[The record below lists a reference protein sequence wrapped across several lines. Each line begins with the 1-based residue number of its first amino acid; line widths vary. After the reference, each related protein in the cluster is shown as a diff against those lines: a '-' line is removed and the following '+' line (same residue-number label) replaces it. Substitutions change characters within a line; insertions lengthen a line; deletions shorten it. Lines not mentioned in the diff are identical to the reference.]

1 MMGCVQLK
9 REEVTLKKNL
19 TKSNEISK
27 VNGEIV
33 LKKDSDFNFLC
44 FDINFDGYYMAHVP
58 LWPENHPATPPPTLD
73 VSSIDRGVDI
83 Q

>member
-44 FDINFDGYYMAHVP
+44 FDINFDGYYMARVP
-58 LWPENHPATPPPTLD
+58 LWPENHPTTLPPTLD
-73 VSSIDRGVDI
+73 VSSIDGGFDI